1 MLEHLLPGGKLFV
14 LCLLGFVAT
23 DFIIT
28 ITLSAAD
35 ATAHIIEN
43 PLMQSFLHDQAISIT
58 LILVALL
65 AVFLRGF
72 QEAIGLAVFLVGVYL
87 LLNLVII
94 RCVSDPASPICDY

>member
-1 MLEHLLPGGKLFV
+1 VAGQTV
-14 LCLLGFVAT
+14 CTCLHVAT

-43 PLMQSFLHDQAISIT
+43 PLMQVFFVIKRS
-58 LILVALL
+58 ALRSSWWRCL
-65 AVFLRGF
+65 QVFLRGF

-94 RCVSDPASPICDY
+94 SVGVYQSITHL